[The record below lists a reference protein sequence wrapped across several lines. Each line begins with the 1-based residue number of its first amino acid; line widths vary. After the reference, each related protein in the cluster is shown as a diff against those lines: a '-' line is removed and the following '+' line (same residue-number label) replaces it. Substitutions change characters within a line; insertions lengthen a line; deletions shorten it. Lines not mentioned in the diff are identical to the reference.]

1 MTTITVETD
10 ARGVARLTLS
20 RPAKHNVLSGEMCD
34 ELAAAAA
41 RLGADPAVR
50 VVVLTGAGASFC
62 AGGDLEWMRA
72 QFAATRDGRMA
83 EARRLAGMLG
93 ALNTLPKPL
102 IGRVNG
108 AAFGG
113 GVGLMSVCDAVVAVE
128 GARFALTETRLGII
142 PATIAPYVI
151 ARLGEGRARAVFF
164 SGRAFDGAE
173 AQGLGLVTRAV
184 PAEGLDA
191 AVEAEV
197 APYFAT
203 APGAVARAKRL
214 ARSLGPTIDEGVVEA
229 TIAALADAWESAEA
243 QAGIAA
249 FLEKRSPPWAADG

>member
-1 MTTITVETD
+1 
-10 ARGVARLTLS
+10 
-20 RPAKHNVLSGEMCD
+20 
-34 ELAAAAA
+34 
-41 RLGADPAVR
+41 
-50 VVVLTGAGASFC
+50 VVLTGAGPSFC
-62 AGGDLEWMRA
+62 AGGDLDWMRA

-83 EARRLAGMLG
+83 EARRLAAMLG
-93 ALNTLPKPL
+93 ALDALPKPL
-102 IGRVNG
+102 VGRVNG

-151 ARLGEGRARAVFF
+151 ARLGAGRARAVFF
-164 SGRAFDGAE
+164 SGRAFDAAE
-173 AQGLGLVTRAV
+173 ARDLGLVTRVV
-184 PAEGLDA
+184 PADRLDA

-214 ARSLGPTIDEGVVEA
+214 ARSLGAPIDDGIVEA
-229 TIAALADAWESAEA
+229 TVAALADAWESAEA
-243 QAGIAA
+243 QAGITA
-249 FLEKRSPPWAADG
+249 FLGKRPPPWADG